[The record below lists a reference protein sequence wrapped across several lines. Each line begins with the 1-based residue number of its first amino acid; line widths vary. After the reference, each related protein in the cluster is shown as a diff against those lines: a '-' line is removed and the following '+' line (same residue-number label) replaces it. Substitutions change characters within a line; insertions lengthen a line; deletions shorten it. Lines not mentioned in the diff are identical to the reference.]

1 MKKRVN
7 IENRMEVRLGV
18 ETAWRDLFI
27 TSMKRETVETG
38 IVASEAVWAEFEK
51 QAMLAGVGHLVLRS
65 IFTRCPIYEAKTMTT
80 AKDRMPLTSRAR
92 KPEPEPEP
100 SQLARSRQP
109 PCRLDFSTR
118 CMYRPGALLYRLP
131 SRNEVI
137 SVLPRSPTSV
147 IVHHVKK
154 TRVCGLTTGD

>member
-18 ETAWRDLFI
+18 ETARRDLFI

-80 AKDRMPLTSRAR
+80 AKDRMPLTSPEAGAGAEPACAQPSTSVQAR
-92 KPEPEPEP
+92 
-100 SQLARSRQP
+100 
-109 PCRLDFSTR
+109 FF
-118 CMYRPGALLYRLP
+118 
-131 SRNEVI
+131 NEVHV
-137 SVLPRSPTSV
+137 SSRSPLIPPSLP
-147 IVHHVKK
+147 K
-154 TRVCGLTTGD
+154 